1 MNKLAKAYYEAAEVL
16 LGARGG
22 RVANEEIDEMIY
34 KLYSAGAAASKAAGE
49 RITIRREDGGVTLPG
64 NFDHEAAV
72 QKLACYEDICPDPDA
87 LREIFG
93 EATVPFAVRHPYIR
107 EIDYTKKRR

>member
-49 RITIRREDGGVTLPG
+49 RITIRRR
-64 NFDHEAAV
+64 
-72 QKLACYEDICPDPDA
+72 DIA
-87 LREIFG
+87 RKF
-93 EATVPFAVRHPYIR
+93 
-107 EIDYTKKRR
+107 

>member
-1 MNKLAKAYYEAAEVL
+1 MGNSYAERVQRDRQRYL
-16 LGARGG
+16 DIGLDSGAQI
-22 RVANEEIDEMIY
+22 VHDM
-34 KLYSAGAAASKAAGE
+34 LC
-49 RITIRREDGGVTLPG
+49 V
-64 NFDHEAAV
+64 
-72 QKLACYEDICPDPDA
+72 A